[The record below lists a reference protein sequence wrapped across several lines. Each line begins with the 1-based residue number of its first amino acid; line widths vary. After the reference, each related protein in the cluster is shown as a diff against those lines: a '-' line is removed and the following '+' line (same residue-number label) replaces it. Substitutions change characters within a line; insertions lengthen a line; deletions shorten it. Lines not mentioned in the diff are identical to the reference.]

1 MVIRKSLADIDV
13 ATTVLCN
20 AASKED
26 FYNALACYV
35 TVCSISHKSVTSK
48 EFRSLILTVNLE
60 AAHVL
65 LRLSSSLGSRI
76 TRSFQ
81 AQ

>member
-1 MVIRKSLADIDV
+1 MVVRKSLADIDA
-13 ATTVLCN
+13 ATTVLRN

-26 FYNALACYV
+26 FRNALARYV
-35 TVCSISHKSVTSK
+35 TACSISHKSVTSK
-48 EFRSLILTVNLE
+48 EFRSLILTVNPE

-65 LRLSSSLGSRI
+65 LRSSSSLGSRI
-76 TRSFQ
+76 TRNFR